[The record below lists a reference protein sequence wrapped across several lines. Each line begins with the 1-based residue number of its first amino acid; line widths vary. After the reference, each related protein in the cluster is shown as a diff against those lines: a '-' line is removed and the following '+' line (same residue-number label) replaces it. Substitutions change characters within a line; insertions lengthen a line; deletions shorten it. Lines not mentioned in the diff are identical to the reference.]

1 MSTNKYRQAYASLGE
16 ERVQVITKG
25 QAVDKRTLAE
35 IKRGVKFVDTYWDT
49 RFDESWS
56 RMPGYFA
63 KNRKT
68 KQKKFFSHIPRILIK
83 LEPTNTFNPIEKWEE
98 ELAMMAELSSQS
110 QANSS
115 SSNSSKM
122 SKKEKIIADNAV
134 STFLPYNNRICLD
147 WLVLLVTSI
156 YAYNG
161 WMVGVL
167 GQHEVREGGDPRA

>member
-1 MSTNKYRQAYASLGE
+1 M
-16 ERVQVITKG
+16 ITKG
-25 QAVDKRTLAE
+25 QAVDRRTLAE

-98 ELAMMAELSSQS
+98 ELAMMAELNSQS
-110 QANSS
+110 HTNSS
-115 SSNSSKM
+115 SSNTNNSSKM

-134 STFLPYNNRICLD
+134 SAFLLAIIIACA
-147 WLVLLVTSI
+147 V
-156 YAYNG
+156 
-161 WMVGVL
+161 
-167 GQHEVREGGDPRA
+167 H